1 MMLSAMIGILAVA
14 MAAGDSIA
22 PLRTADEVV
31 ALMVS
36 RDRDRQVYLHGYTAV
51 RRYVLENQAHHR
63 RAEMLVR
70 MTCHEDGSK
79 DFTVVSENGW
89 GGARKFVFPRLLEGE
104 IEAARPDVREQ
115 SSITPGNYTFQ
126 LTGTELVRDRIAY
139 VLAIE
144 PRTSNKFLT
153 RGRIWVDAADYAII
167 RVEGSPAKNPSFWIK
182 SVHFVHEYDKTG
194 SFWFPIRDRSVTDA
208 RFFGATELTI
218 EYFDYI
224 PNTLRP
230 SISVSPGL
238 TGTRPTEQEKRD

>member
-1 MMLSAMIGILAVA
+1 MMLIAMIEILAVA
-14 MAAGDSIA
+14 TAAGDSVA
-22 PLRTADEVV
+22 PLRTADEVM

-36 RDRDRQVYLHGYTAV
+36 RDRDRQANLRGYTAV
-51 RRYVLENQAHHR
+51 RRYVLENQAHHK

-70 MTCHEDGSK
+70 MTCREDGSK
-79 DFTVVSENGW
+79 EFTVVSESGW

-115 SSITPGNYTFQ
+115 SRITPGNYRFE
-126 LTGTELVRDRIAY
+126 LVGTESIRGRAAY
-139 VLAIE
+139 VLEIV

-153 RGRIWVDAADYAII
+153 RGRIWVDAADCAIV

-182 SVHFVHEYDKTG
+182 SVHFIHDYEKTG
-194 SFWFPIRDRSVTDA
+194 SFWFPAKDRSVTDA

-230 SISVSPGL
+230 SISVSPCL
-238 TGTRPTEQEKRD
+238 TGTRPTEQED